1 MGVDGFRLDAVRH
14 LVEEGDQISNTP
26 GTHAV
31 LRDFG
36 GYVRKLAPKSYTIGE
51 VWDSVGAILSYY
63 PDQLD
68 AYFAFPISEA
78 LMGAVRSGKAGELL
92 STIVRFQGAEPAWR
106 WAPFQR
112 NHDQTRTLTAL
123 GNDTA
128 GARLSATILLTLP
141 GLPFVYYG
149 EEIGMTGDK
158 PDERLRT
165 PMQWELAPAAGFSKG
180 KPWEA
185 LQPDSFTANVAVED
199 RDTTSLLNLY
209 RRLIHVREVNGALRN
224 GVLVPLETGNDAVVA
239 YVRKD
244 SSQLALVIANLGR
257 TPVEGVTLSSTEPVS
272 DARHYAVRNLLDGPS
287 AQPLEVANDGRLTG
301 YLPLP
306 VLAPRQAYVFELVR

>member
-1 MGVDGFRLDAVRH
+1 
-14 LVEEGDQISNTP
+14 
-26 GTHAV
+26 
-31 LRDFG
+31 
-36 GYVRKLAPKSYTIGE
+36 
-51 VWDSVGAILSYY
+51 
-63 PDQLD
+63 
-68 AYFAFPISEA
+68 
-78 LMGAVRSGKAGELL
+78 
-92 STIVRFQGAEPAWR
+92 
-106 WAPFQR
+106 
-112 NHDQTRTLTAL
+112 
-123 GNDTA
+123 
-128 GARLSATILLTLP
+128 
-141 GLPFVYYG
+141 
-149 EEIGMTGDK
+149 
-158 PDERLRT
+158 
-165 PMQWELAPAAGFSKG
+165 MQWELAPAAGFSKG